1 MENELV
7 EIKVNG
13 FKIQQIIK
21 DLSHEREVIKTRFVP
36 SLKKFGW
43 ETKPSPYEISDKL
56 LKLESDISSWQAL
69 QDAFNINVKVAPL
82 GTTMSLAEAIKAI
95 GGLSRVQALWQAASK
110 EEENYFGESSRQ
122 KDTEY
127 QFLTVSKEDAAAKAK
142 EFSKLVAAFRE
153 AIQKGNAQELTFTV
167 NKAILENAWIV
178 VRVE

>member
-21 DLSHEREVIKTRFVP
+21 DLSHEREVIKTHFVP

-43 ETKPSPYEISDKL
+43 ETKSSPYEISDKL

-95 GGLSRVQALWQAASK
+95 GGLSRVQALWQTASK
-110 EEENYFGESSRQ
+110 EEDYYVESRN

-127 QFLTVSKEDAAAKAK
+127 QSLTISKEEAAGKAK
-142 EFSKLVAAFRE
+142 EFTKIVAAFRE

-167 NKAILENAWIV
+167 NKAILENV
-178 VRVE
+178 